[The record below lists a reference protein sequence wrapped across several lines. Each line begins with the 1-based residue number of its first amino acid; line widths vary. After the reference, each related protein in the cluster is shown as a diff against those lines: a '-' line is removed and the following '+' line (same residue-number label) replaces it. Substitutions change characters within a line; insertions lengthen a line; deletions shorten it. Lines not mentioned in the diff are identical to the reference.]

1 MLTIDFLK
9 QHNLILFEC
18 VSGSRAYGLAT
29 ENSDTDIR
37 GVYYLPKDL
46 FYGLEYIP
54 QVSNE
59 TNDIVYYELGR
70 FLELLSKNN
79 PNILEML
86 ATPEKHILVK
96 HPLMKEIKME
106 DFLSKLIKDTFVG
119 YAFSQI
125 KKATGLNKKMFEPMD
140 KKRKSILDF
149 CYILMDNES
158 ILFSDWLQ
166 MNSKNQSDF
175 GLTKIPHFKDMYH
188 LFESNANIQY
198 RGIVSD
204 DKANDVQ
211 LSSIS
216 KSDKSISML
225 MFHRDAY
232 SSYCKKYREYWDW
245 MEKRNE
251 ERYQNNANH
260 KKGYDAKNMM
270 HTIRLLEMAL
280 GILKENKLNI
290 EVSNREELL
299 RIKSGFY
306 TYDEVLAKA
315 ENLMKEISQ
324 YAEQTS
330 LQEKPNMELV
340 EKLVV
345 NLRLKIYN

>member
-9 QHNLILFEC
+9 KNNLILFEC
-18 VSGSRAYGLAT
+18 ISGSRAYGLAT

-37 GVYYLPKDL
+37 GVFYLPKNM
-46 FYGLEYIP
+46 FYVLEYVP

-70 FLELLSKNN
+70 FVELLAKNN

-86 ATPEKHILVK
+86 ATPEKHILQK
-96 HPLMKEIKME
+96 HALMDEIKME

-119 YAFSQI
+119 YAYSQI
-125 KKATGLNKKMFEPMD
+125 KKATGLNKKMFDPMA
-140 KKRKSILDF
+140 KERKTVLDF
-149 CYILMDNES
+149 CYVLDDARSFN
-158 ILFSDWLQ
+158 LRDWLK
-166 MNSKNQSDF
+166 MKSKRFTDF
-175 GLTKIPHFKDMYH
+175 GLTKIPHFKDVYH
-188 LFESNANIQY
+188 LFPSSDEVKY
-198 RGIVSD
+198 KGIVTHLEV
-204 DKANDVQ
+204 NDVV
-211 LSSIS
+211 LSSIE
-216 KSDKSISML
+216 KEAEPIATMIFQK
-225 MFHRDAY
+225 DAY
-232 SSYCKKYREYWDW
+232 SAYCKKHKEYWDW

-280 GILKENKLNI
+280 EFLKENKLNI